1 MTIFIVIIII
11 ILAIIFSTASYYK
24 AEPYTN
30 NYTQEETAIVE
41 TMDQDI
47 NIEDFS
53 SYTGSEY
60 EITDH
65 SPVETTEITTKEETD
80 LEYQDPYI
88 VIESA
93 LRKRE
98 SSVKVLVDHDISLT
112 WSDLY
117 ALSYGSF
124 WVSKFGTTGT
134 YYDNGSLYQDFHFT
148 YYDLT
153 DEEIESMR
161 REIDDVVNGI
171 ISQTPT
177 TSEYDACL
185 YVHDE
190 LARICTYDHSF
201 ENPHIHDLYGALVLG
216 SAVCSGYSSAYCH
229 ILRQLG
235 LETQIVS
242 SDTHSWNKIGESYV
256 DPTWND
262 LDRVTDDTGEALISH
277 YWFGVS
283 KEQVELEEHHKIV
296 AYSYN
301 SEFNEYTLPN
311 YFETEGYILDSYDYD
326 SAKTIFYDQYSNG
339 EVFPT
344 IAFSNEEAYSEFL
357 DDMESDFWPVLLEM
371 GYDGD
376 YFEYYRREDL
386 MTWSFAL
393 STTTEL
399 D

>member
-1 MTIFIVIIII
+1 MTIFIVLII

-24 AEPYTN
+24 AEPHTN

-112 WSDLY
+112 WSDLH
-117 ALSYGSF
+117 AMSYGSF

-134 YYDNGSLYQDFHFT
+134 YYDNGSLYQDFYFT

-161 REIDDVVNGI
+161 REIDDVVYEI
-171 ISQTPT
+171 ISQTPM
-177 TSEYDACL
+177 TSEFDACL

-190 LARICTYDHSF
+190 LARICTYDHTL
-201 ENPHIHDLYGALVLG
+201 EKPHTHDLYGALILG
-216 SAVCSGYSSAYCH
+216 TAVCSGYSSAYCH

-235 LETQIVS
+235 LETQIVAS
-242 SDTHSWNKIGESYV
+242 AGHSWNKIGDTYV
-256 DPTWND
+256 DVTWND
-262 LDRVTDDTGEALISH
+262 FDRFSVETGEAVISH
-277 YWFGVS
+277 YWFGLS
-283 KEQVELEEHHKIV
+283 KEQVELEEQHKIIT
-296 AYSYN
+296 YSYN
-301 SEFNEYTLPN
+301 SEFNEYTLPC
-311 YFETEGYILDSYDYD
+311 FSDVFDEFDYD
-326 SAKTIFYDQYSNG
+326 SVISSLREQYYMG
-339 EVFPT
+339 ITMPT
-344 IAFSNEEAYSEFL
+344 IAFSNSEAYE
-357 DDMESDFWPVLLEM
+357 ECYNEM
-371 GYDGD
+371 LDGD
-376 YFEYYRREDL
+376 WVSDIDEDYYGYYEYFYNDEVY
-386 MTWSFAL
+386 TWGFVL
-393 STTTEL
+393 SSTSEAS
-399 D
+399 